1 MEILETVIIIAMK
14 ILQVRNK
21 SKPEIVEERSGKQL
35 QISYCSEEHRNKDGK
50 KMNGI
55 SQICQSISSVP
66 QFL

>member
-35 QISYCSEEHRNKDGK
+35 
-50 KMNGI
+50 
-55 SQICQSISSVP
+55 
-66 QFL
+66 